1 MADAAA
7 ETSAAI
13 ANDVVRIGSM
23 VSFFNPNVR
32 SHCARGERQRERAN
46 VCLCVCEYI

>member
-1 MADAAA
+1 VCVGVCGREREADMADAAA

-32 SHCARGERQRERAN
+32 SHCARGERE
-46 VCLCVCEYI
+46 